1 MADPISPTLISIGL
15 ALIAA
20 CLIWSLG
27 LTFLAW
33 RRERDDHRIGDD

>member
-1 MADPISPTLISIGL
+1 MAHHVSPVLISIGL

-27 LTFLAW
+27 NTFVAW
-33 RRERDDHRIGDD
+33 RRERDARRYEDD